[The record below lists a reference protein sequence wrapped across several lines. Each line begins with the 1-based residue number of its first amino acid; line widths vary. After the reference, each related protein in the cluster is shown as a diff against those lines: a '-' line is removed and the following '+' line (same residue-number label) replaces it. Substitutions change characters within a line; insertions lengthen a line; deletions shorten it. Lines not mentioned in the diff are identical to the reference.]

1 MTDNGSGIVF
11 DRSRIT
17 HGEAKR
23 VQIMQIEI
31 QRAQDSLDAEKAAAL
46 LDEMDRLVAKVV
58 IELPDGW
65 LPNGVTLSDPTW
77 INQLSQERYELLMA
91 VSQPAPPGEKKA

>member
-1 MTDNGSGIVF
+1 MSSENGIVF

-23 VQIMQIEI
+23 VQIMHIEI

-58 IELPDGW
+58 VALPDGW
-65 LPNGVTLSDPTW
+65 LPNGVTLDDPNW
-77 INQLSQERYELLMA
+77 INQLSQEHYEVLMA
-91 VSQPAPPGEKKA
+91 VSQPVPPGQKKA